1 MKLNPKIIT
10 VMKHQQCQH
19 NYLLTEIP
27 GGEEIE
33 REQFDRV
40 VKQLNNDISNLN
52 RQQLNHSHL
61 PTLARVT
68 LTTKPHLQ
76 PIRHL
81 LTVDNVTILFMDTR
95 GLTMHRSNVIS
106 VKMVPAQL
114 VMTSVAQIALVH
126 GTQQTSIRVIRVLA
140 TTSQLHYQHQILRPL
155 FA

>member
-1 MKLNPKIIT
+1 MRGNSLIGLSNSLTMKFPTYI
-10 VMKHQQCQH
+10 
-19 NYLLTEIP
+19 
-27 GGEEIE
+27 
-33 REQFDRV
+33 
-40 VKQLNNDISNLN
+40 
-52 RQQLNHSHL
+52 QQLNHSHL

-76 PIRHL
+76 PTRHL

-126 GTQQTSIRVIRVLA
+126 GTQQTSMRVIRVLA
-140 TTSQLHYQHQILRPL
+140 TTSQLITNTRFSNHSLQKCHNCTTS
-155 FA
+155 